1 MKFKLKKKGLDSML
15 YINHQFK
22 LIMTH
27 SNSESERV
35 EFYSNTAYDVR
46 VRYESDTITDVVA
59 WAKTKQHEY
68 LPNLTAIYREDHGI
82 WETMINYHP
91 YELLKA
97 TTDQSSYLAKYTLD
111 SSLGESSSRAL
122 TELLNALELRLE
134 EKTRQDFQTA
144 ILSKQALNS
153 MLKLYKEEIDGTWE

>member
-27 SNSESERV
+27 SNSETESV

-46 VRYESDTITDVVA
+46 VRYQNNMITDVVA
-59 WAKTKQHEY
+59 WAKTKQHDY
-68 LPNLTAIYREDHGI
+68 LPNLTAVYREDHGI
-82 WETMINYHP
+82 WETVINYHP
-91 YELLKA
+91 YELIKA
-97 TTDQSSYLAKYTLD
+97 DQNSYLAKYTID

>member
-27 SNSESERV
+27 SNSETESV

-46 VRYESDTITDVVA
+46 VRYQNNMITDVVA

-68 LPNLTAIYREDHGI
+68 LPNLTAVYREDHGI
-82 WETMINYHP
+82 WETVINYHP
-91 YELLKA
+91 YELIKA
-97 TTDQSSYLAKYTLD
+97 DQNSYLAKYTID

-153 MLKLYKEEIDGTWE
+153 MLKLYKEETNGDWE

>member
-27 SNSESERV
+27 SNSETESV

-46 VRYESDTITDVVA
+46 VRYQNNMITDVVA

-68 LPNLTAIYREDHGI
+68 LPNLTAVYREDHGI
-82 WETMINYHP
+82 WETVINYHP
-91 YELLKA
+91 YELIKA
-97 TTDQSSYLAKYTLD
+97 DQNSYLAKYTID

-153 MLKLYKEEIDGTWE
+153 ILKLYKEETNGDWE

>member
-27 SNSESERV
+27 SNSETESV

-46 VRYESDTITDVVA
+46 VRYQNNMITDVVA
-59 WAKTKQHEY
+59 WAKTKQHDY
-68 LPNLTAIYREDHGI
+68 LPNLTAVYREDHGI
-82 WETMINYHP
+82 WETVINYHP
-91 YELLKA
+91 YELIKA
-97 TTDQSSYLAKYTLD
+97 DQNSYLAKYTID

-153 MLKLYKEEIDGTWE
+153 MLKLYKEETNGDWE